1 MHAHFFEADAGAD
14 LTYCFAAVVVAA
26 VAGLAAAAGVAAG
39 AAPGIVTSLN
49 GNLSSSSLRMKCF
62 LLFLVI

>member
-1 MHAHFFEADAGAD
+1 MQTHLLAAGAGAD
-14 LTYCFAAVVVAA
+14 LTYGFAAVVGAA
-26 VAGLAAAAGVAAG
+26 AAGLAAAAGVAAG